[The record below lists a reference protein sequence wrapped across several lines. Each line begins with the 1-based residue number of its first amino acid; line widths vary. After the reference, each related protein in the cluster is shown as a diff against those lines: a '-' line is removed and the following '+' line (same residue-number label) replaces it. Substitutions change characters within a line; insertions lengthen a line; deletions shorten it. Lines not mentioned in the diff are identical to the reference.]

1 MKSLFKVFAKT
12 TKSSNSCFSIKQ
24 TENFYFAVSLKKSIV
39 LFTKDKS
46 KAQELINKLED
57 MYDWKNVNSLESL
70 RENQPAFYEK
80 IRPVLRTYAVPN
92 NFNGNYLS
100 TMDGNKNVTYRLE
113 KSASLTKG
121 KHLANGLAIRYDKG
135 LFHLDNVA
143 AGKVITS
150 NENEEILTSLY
161 NHTKNYFTWSSEKIL
176 DAIAGDNE
184 FRTYLKNVKEAL
196 IKNNP
201 LIPTPTPM
209 MVSRVQFRIYG
220 SSDIDKIKAFETAME
235 KIHSMVG
242 NEKVKNKIDEIIK
255 GVSATKRLREMNLD
269 MEDDILHSLF
279 IGPPGTGKTE
289 LARILPDLFWSLD
302 MIQERKMVELSKED
316 LVGDIIGGTEAIT
329 REKIT
334 SALGGILFV
343 DEAYTLKGSG
353 ASNEQDFGKIALQI
367 IMRAMSNHPGDELV
381 VIFAGY
387 PQDIDD
393 LMNVNDGL
401 RSRFSLIFEF
411 EDLSPFDLC
420 EVANR
425 MLRKKGFITSEIQEQ
440 LKSLISSKAIQGS
453 LQANARDVR
462 VLVDEIV
469 RKHKVRIV
477 NENGHPIIIHPTDIT
492 SVHRINKMNSNEG
505 LNKLKEDTEEEIHRL
520 VGMEEFKEEIQ
531 TWTNYVKFEK
541 MRFDAGDEQEKLYL
555 HMSFKGS
562 PGVGKT
568 TAARLVGK
576 LLKANGLLSGG
587 QLIEVKG
594 GDLVAG
600 YLGQTTSKVDELIK
614 KAAGGVLF
622 IDEAYSM
629 VNGKDD
635 MYGHQAV
642 AALIT
647 GMENK
652 DLVVILAGYTK
663 EIDELFK
670 TNPGFP
676 SRVTTHF
683 NFDDYTTEQ
692 LFEIFQLKM
701 KSNKLE
707 MDAETKDLALS
718 LIGFAKDQG
727 KTKSNGRWI
736 RTFIQKIKMAQSNRL
751 AKEGKKDFRRIA
763 SSDIKNGFEKI

>member
-1 MKSLFKVFAKT
+1 MKSIFKVFAKT
-12 TKSSNSCFSIKQ
+12 TNSSNSSFSIKQ
-24 TENFYFAVSLKKSIV
+24 NENFYYVVSLKKSVV
-39 LFTKDKS
+39 LFTKEKS
-46 KAQELINKLED
+46 QAQELINKLEE
-57 MYDWKNVNSLESL
+57 MYDWKNVNCLESL
-70 RENQPAFYEK
+70 RENHPEFYEK
-80 IRPVLRTYAVPN
+80 IRPILRTYAVPN
-92 NFNGNYLS
+92 TFNGNYLS
-100 TMDGNKNVTYRLE
+100 TLDEHKNVNYRLE
-113 KSASLTKG
+113 KSSTLTSG
-121 KHLANGLAIRYDKG
+121 KHLTNGLAIRYDKG
-135 LFHLDNVA
+135 LFHLDNIA
-143 AGKVITS
+143 TGKVLTS
-150 NENEEILTSLY
+150 NENEDILISLY
-161 NHTKNYFTWSSEKIL
+161 NHTKSYIPWSSGKIP
-176 DAIAGDNE
+176 DVIAEDKE
-184 FRTYLKNVKEAL
+184 FSSYLKNVKEAL
-196 IKNNP
+196 IKNNT
-201 LIPTPTPM
+201 LIPTPEPL

-220 SSDIDKIKAFETAME
+220 SSDNEKIKAFEIAME
-235 KIHSMVG
+235 KLHSMVG
-242 NEKVKNKIDEIIK
+242 LEKVKQKIDEIIK
-255 GVSATKRLREMNLD
+255 GVAATKRLREMNLA

-329 REKIT
+329 RQKIT

-387 PQDIDD
+387 PKDIDD

-477 NENGHPIIIHPTDIT
+477 NENGHPIIIHPSDIT
-492 SVHRINKMNSNEG
+492 SVHHINKIKSNEG
-505 LNKLKEDTEEEIHRL
+505 LNKLKEDTEEELHRL

-541 MRFDAGDEQEKLYL
+541 MRFDAGEEQDKLYL

-600 YLGQTTSKVDELIK
+600 YLGHTTGKVDELIK

-629 VNGKDD
+629 VTGKDD

-652 DLVVILAGYTK
+652 DLVVIFAGYTK

-683 NFDDYTTEQ
+683 NFEDYTTDQ
-692 LFEIFQLKM
+692 LFEIFQL

-718 LIGFAKDQG
+718 LIRDAKVQG
-727 KTKSNGRWI
+727 KTGSNGRWI

-751 AKEGKKDFRRIA
+751 EKEGTNDFRRIT